1 MEKSYR
7 LLSDHEA
14 STLFGLHDEHLK
26 LVEQAFG
33 VKVTARGLDLA
44 LSGAEPAVARATRV
58 FDQLLDIIR
67 MGRYVR
73 REEVAYAIQALREQA
88 DLDLHAIYLDQIA
101 IMSKRQFITP
111 KTAGQ
116 KAYVDA
122 IRRHDI
128 VFAIGPAGTGKSYLA
143 VAMAVAAL
151 KNQEISRIIL
161 TRPAVEAGESLGYLP
176 GDLYAKVSP
185 YLRPLYDA
193 LYDMMD
199 VDRIQRYLER
209 GIIEVAPL
217 AYMRGRAQP
226 CFSSVLTP
234 KGYVPIGSLQAGDT
248 VVGADGAPTRV
259 VGVYP
264 QGRKEIF
271 RVIMQD
277 GASTLCCAEHL
288 WAVSTRADRRRHK
301 GFRVLQTREMSERLR
316 CAHDHRFE
324 LPLISAPVQF
334 LPRAVPLDPY
344 ALGLLLGDGCLTGS
358 TTPTLATGDAEPA
371 HALEETLDGVEVTR
385 KSRVDDVLR
394 NANGGR
400 GGVIVANPVTAVL
413 RDLGLCGTRSS
424 TTFVPESYL
433 YNSADVR
440 LAVLQGLL
448 DTDGGPVM
456 QAGRTGRIQYSTAS
470 VRLRDDVIF
479 LVRSLGGIVYSRRR
493 PAAGRAPGLAKGRA
507 VRHVSDAHI
516 LDIRLPASIQPFRLS
531 RKLGRYQEV
540 GGGHPARYLE
550 RIERVGDHEAVCI
563 RVEAPNSLY
572 VTDDFIVTHNTLNDS
587 FVILDE
593 AQNSTPEQ
601 MKMFLT
607 RLGFDSKTVI
617 TGDVTQSDL
626 PAGRESG
633 LAQARVLLQGI
644 EGIAFV
650 EFSSRDVVRHEL
662 VQKIVEA
669 YHRQGTVAKGNR

>member
-1 MEKSYR
+1 
-7 LLSDHEA
+7 
-14 STLFGLHDEHLK
+14 
-26 LVEQAFG
+26 
-33 VKVTARGLDLA
+33 
-44 LSGAEPAVARATRV
+44 
-58 FDQLLDIIR
+58 

-73 REEVAYAIQALREQA
+73 REEVVYAIQALRERG
-88 DLDLHAIYLDQIA
+88 DLDLHAIYLDKIP
-101 IMSKRQFITP
+101 ILSKRQYITP

-122 IRRHDI
+122 IRKYDI

-151 KNQEISRIIL
+151 KDQEVSRLIL

-176 GDLYAKVSP
+176 GDLSAKVNP

-226 CFSSVLTP
+226 HFSSVLTP
-234 KGYVPIGSLQAGDT
+234 RGYVSIGSLRAGDT
-248 VVGADGAPTRV
+248 VVGSDGAPTRV

-271 RVIMQD
+271 RIATQD
-277 GASTLCCAEHL
+277 GASALCCAEHL
-288 WAVSTRADRRRHK
+288 WAVYTRGDRRRNK
-301 GFRVLQTREMSERLR
+301 SFRVLETRELVGRLR
-316 CAHDHRFE
+316 CAHYHRFE
-324 LPLISAPVQF
+324 LPLLSAPAQF
-334 LPRAVPLDPY
+334 PSRPVPLDPY
-344 ALGLLLGDGCLTGS
+344 ALGLLLGDGCITGA
-358 TTPTLATGDAEPA
+358 TTPSFSTGDAELA
-371 HALEETLDGVEVTR
+371 CALEETLEGIEVTW
-385 KSRVDDVLR
+385 KSGVDYVLR
-394 NANGGR
+394 NVHGGR
-400 GGVIVANPVTAVL
+400 GGVIVANPVTTVL
-413 RDLGLCGTRSS
+413 RNLDLCGTRSS
-424 TTFVPESYL
+424 TKFVPEIYL

-448 DTDGGPVM
+448 DTDGGPVV
-456 QAGRTGRIQYSTAS
+456 QDDRTCRIQYSTAS
-470 VRLRDDVIF
+470 MRLRDAVIF
-479 LVRSLGGIVYSRRR
+479 LVRSLGGIVYSRCR
-493 PAAGRAPGLAKGRA
+493 PALGRPPGRANGRD

-516 LDIRLPASIQPFRLS
+516 LDIRLPESIQPFRLS
-531 RKLGRYQEV
+531 RKLERYRRS

-550 RIERVGDHEAVCI
+550 CIERVGEYEAVCI
-563 RVEAPNSLY
+563 RVDAPDSLY

-607 RLGFDSKTVI
+607 RLGFDSKCVI

-626 PAGRESG
+626 PQGRTSG
-633 LAQARVLLQGI
+633 LAQAQEVLQGI
-644 EGIAFV
+644 EGISFV
-650 EFSSRDVVRHEL
+650 QFSGSDVVRHEL
-662 VQKIVEA
+662 VQEIIKA
-669 YHRQGTVAKGNR
+669 YHVHDTGARAKPGGATR